1 VIEEVKS
8 ATSQKEKELLF
19 QKDDLEFVVVGLRH
33 VLEVGEVML
42 RKGSEGDIVVG
53 KVQIAQRMKTLLGI
67 PLASEPVCD
76 ETIALEVERE
86 RDLVVKSIREIGSV
100 SKSRSVRTGKAEEPK
115 SVYHRDYAKVA
126 KKPVLKFG
134 KKGTEDGE
142 FQTPYFIASNSRGGD
157 HCRGQT
163 QSSCSSV

>member
-1 VIEEVKS
+1 M
-8 ATSQKEKELLF
+8 
-19 QKDDLEFVVVGLRH
+19 VGLCH
-33 VLEVGEVML
+33 VLEVGEVTL
-42 RKGSEGDIVVG
+42 SEGSEGDIVVG
-53 KVQIAQRMKTLLGI
+53 KVQIAQRVATLLGI
-67 PLASEPVCD
+67 PLSSEPVCD
-76 ETIALEVERE
+76 EIIAFEAGWELG
-86 RDLVVKSIREIGSV
+86 VKSIREIGSV
-100 SKSRSVRTGKAEEPK
+100 NKGRSVRIIETEEPK
-115 SVYHRDYAKVA
+115 LVYHRDYAKVA